1 MKMILLLAWLL
12 LSVSLSAIT
21 IEPNYTSSS
30 KDLTLDLVT
39 KNPQDAQ
46 VLLGHIERLRYKA
59 MIRQSEIAKLLLEH
73 GYSEIQTTTPY
84 STFTLTS
91 SADLSSIK
99 EELLNYFRSSYNHI
113 AIHSL
118 DLTPRAYLTTLPD
131 EFEIIIEPRSFR
143 YANSTIHIV
152 TNDRKKIFFDYT
164 IDADVMLLEVV
175 QHIKSGTKLDSSNI
189 KQKSIKLSR
198 LKSVPIQDL
207 SSEQLEAS
215 RPLRVG
221 EILTDRDVKALK
233 LIHRGD
239 EVSISYTRDGILL
252 QSSAKSLQD
261 GKLNDIITLT
271 NSNNKVLKARV
282 VGEKRAVIE

>member
-1 MKMILLLAWLL
+1 MILLLAWLL

>member
-1 MKMILLLAWLL
+1 MILLLAWLL

-189 KQKSIKLSR
+189 KQKSIKLDR

>member
-1 MKMILLLAWLL
+1 MKMLLLLAWLL

-113 AIHSL
+113 TIHSL

>member
-1 MKMILLLAWLL
+1 MKMLLLLAWLL